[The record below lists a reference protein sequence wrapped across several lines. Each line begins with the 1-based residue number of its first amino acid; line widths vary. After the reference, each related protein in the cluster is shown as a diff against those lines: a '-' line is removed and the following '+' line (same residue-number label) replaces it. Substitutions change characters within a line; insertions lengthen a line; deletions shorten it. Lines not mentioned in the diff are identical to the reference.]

1 MITWRISARAGKKT
15 RLHGKFQSGL
25 KLNVRAGTV
34 VFYIYCC
41 TQGFYALR
49 LWVFYEFMNFL
60 SISWGISARSTG
72 LKISSRVA
80 QIGLK
85 FSSCNRKLRFYKDFI
100 GSLGWTFSPGWKSP
114 CNQPLNGGLWALSSL
129 TLFLI
134 YLDLCDGNEVTNDIK
149 RFTSFRGNHLFEVIE
164 IT

>member
-1 MITWRISARAGKKT
+1 MENFSPGRKKNAITWEIS
-15 RLHGKFQSGL
+15 
-25 KLNVRAGTV
+25 VRAETECEGGNRCFLYLLLYTRV
-34 VFYIYCC
+34 
-41 TQGFYALR
+41 LRMR
-49 LWVFYEFMNFL
+49 LWIFSPGWNFL
-60 SISWGISARSTG
+60 SITWGISARSTG